1 MPSLQAVPSITKQQQ
16 SALAAHQAKM
26 VAARKAL
33 GAPLRS
39 ANLSQRLSTDLGKK
53 GLPMKKRRPGDTR
66 LPEKVRVLVPS
77 SALLCDLQAA
87 ERRVDA
93 LLARKRGELQ
103 DMHASFRR
111 GAPGTA
117 QAAGTLRKKLRV
129 YVFTEHAHQ
138 GTDPGPDPP
147 SWALH
152 IQGRLLSDGG
162 PAGAGAAGTAEPGPA
177 TASQGRLPFTH
188 YIRKLTVQLDPEQY
202 PGSSGTIVWERA
214 RHDLEERESFIV
226 RRAGRL
232 PARATVSLELDHNP
246 QLYLPSPALASLL
259 GLQGLHSLPFVLQM
273 LWGYIKQHNLFE
285 SSPAAPLIRCD
296 AALRAVTEQA
306 SLGLAALQE
315 AVRGHLA
322 PPPPAVLEVAVP
334 AGGPSP
340 SHPACYDLVT
350 EVPMSAALPAFAEPD
365 AGAAAE
371 LEAADAALAAAVAAA
386 GEAARRRAFLL
397 AFAGSPVDAV
407 HHLVAAQAR
416 DLRIAAG
423 GDALDVL
430 PPADVF
436 AERWVEDAALRVMAA
451 RGAAAG

>member
-1 MPSLQAVPSITKQQQ
+1 SITKQQQ
-16 SALAAHQAKM
+16 SALAAHQAKL

-66 LPEKVRVLVPS
+66 LPEKASRACPSWGMAFGMLLIWRSLAVRVLVPS
-77 SALLCDLQAA
+77 SVLLCDLQAA

-138 GTDPGPDPP
+138 GAEPGPDPP

-152 IQGRLLSDGG
+152 IQ
-162 PAGAGAAGTAEPGPA
+162 AHGAE
-177 TASQGRLPFTH
+177 L
-188 YIRKLTVQLDPEQY
+188 VQLDPEQY

-296 AALRAVTEQA
+296 AALRA
-306 SLGLAALQE
+306 
-315 AVRGHLA
+315 
-322 PPPPAVLEVAVP
+322 
-334 AGGPSP
+334 
-340 SHPACYDLVT
+340 
-350 EVPMSAALPAFAEPD
+350 
-365 AGAAAE
+365 
-371 LEAADAALAAAVAAA
+371 
-386 GEAARRRAFLL
+386 
-397 AFAGSPVDAV
+397 
-407 HHLVAAQAR
+407 
-416 DLRIAAG
+416 
-423 GDALDVL
+423 
-430 PPADVF
+430 
-436 AERWVEDAALRVMAA
+436 
-451 RGAAAG
+451 

>member
-16 SALAAHQAKM
+16 SALAAHQAKL

-66 LPEKVRVLVPS
+66 LPEKASRACPSWGMAFGMLLIWRSLAVRVLVPS
-77 SALLCDLQAA
+77 SVLLCDLQAA

-138 GTDPGPDPP
+138 GAEPGPDPP

-152 IQGRLLSDGG
+152 IQ
-162 PAGAGAAGTAEPGPA
+162 AHGAE
-177 TASQGRLPFTH
+177 L
-188 YIRKLTVQLDPEQY
+188 VQLDPEQY

-350 EVPMSAALPAFAEPD
+350 EVPI
-365 AGAAAE
+365 
-371 LEAADAALAAAVAAA
+371 
-386 GEAARRRAFLL
+386 
-397 AFAGSPVDAV
+397 PVDAV

-451 RGAAAG
+451 RGSAAG